1 MVLIH
6 PSLVAA
12 TVSRCCSSKRTSS
25 PPCTR
30 CSFLVGGVGGW
41 VKGVGVDAVHHVLVP
56 CLALEP
62 RVSWRVGGRR
72 LGATQL
78 FYEGHVSSALDSRG
92 GVREGRERT
101 GAGSRLSSFTFETS
115 GSLLSP
121 LIPHV
126 LRARRLGQLQ
136 VHHTTSVGTSGV
148 VGGRRKG
155 RGVAGSRGAGP
166 SSSTGRVRSP
176 SFPAPPRLPRPSLP
190 PPQPC
195 VVRTLT
201 LKCEGKRTES
211 ERPADHHVGLL
222 LSE

>member
-92 GVREGRERT
+92 EFERD
-101 GAGSRLSSFTFETS
+101 EN
-115 GSLLSP
+115 
-121 LIPHV
+121 V
-126 LRARRLGQLQ
+126 LERARDCLLLRLRRLVRFFLHLSLMFCERGGW
-136 VHHTTSVGTSGV
+136 VSSRFIIRPAWARAEWSED
-148 VGGRRKG
+148 GGR
-155 RGVAGSRGAGP
+155 AGESRGAEE
-166 SSSTGRVRSP
+166 RVRRRRPVASVRP
-176 SFPAPPRLPRPSLP
+176 RFP
-190 PPQPC
+190 
-195 VVRTLT
+195 
-201 LKCEGKRTES
+201 
-211 ERPADHHVGLL
+211 LL
-222 LSE
+222 LACPARLFLLRNRVS